1 MHKELLKEK
10 LKGPIFSIIT
20 PFKKNENIDYQ
31 ALSKYI
37 KYLYIRGARCF
48 YVMVYNS
55 RLSLLDEQEIIKLNL
70 FVIKCVKKINK
81 ENVVICAE
89 PYHTSTKKSLQLI
102 NLFCKNG
109 ADIVSLIFGEKFYS
123 ENQEYHE
130 FIQHPI
136 HIHFERDRSKVDQFF
151 A

>member
-70 FVIKCVKKINK
+70 PISLKKVKVIIPRTVPT
-81 ENVVICAE
+81 V
-89 PYHTSTKKSLQLI
+89 P
-102 NLFCKNG
+102 
-109 ADIVSLIFGEKFYS
+109 
-123 ENQEYHE
+123 
-130 FIQHPI
+130 PI
-136 HIHFERDRSKVDQFF
+136 IIIKPIL
-151 A
+151 